1 MAARLLFD
9 TDAQLGLL
17 TRIPSSPG
25 TPAPAMGLDEGM
37 ASRARLR
44 APELVGAGGW
54 LNTGGKD
61 LSLAD
66 FRGKIVIADFW
77 TFS

>member
-1 MAARLLFD
+1 MPAVPVPMGMRPGPMRLD
-9 TDAQLGLL
+9 V
-17 TRIPSSPG
+17 
-25 TPAPAMGLDEGM
+25 GM
-37 ASRARLR
+37 ASRARVR

-54 LNTGGKD
+54 LNTGGKE

-77 TFS
+77 TFCH

>member
-1 MAARLLFD
+1 
-9 TDAQLGLL
+9 
-17 TRIPSSPG
+17 
-25 TPAPAMGLDEGM
+25 MGLDVGM
-37 ASRARLR
+37 ASRARVR

-61 LSLAD
+61 LTLAD

-77 TFS
+77 KSYTM